1 MWLSCR
7 SIGHCLDFLA
17 LEVSKHDSSG
27 KEKKK
32 KKKIQSDNENEN
44 ENENINCGDENV
56 GKNIWSEIECPN
68 HWN

>member
-44 ENENINCGDENV
+44 INCGDENV
-56 GKNIWSEIECPN
+56 GKNIWSEIEYSN